1 MAPDQTA
8 ETKPVSISDSLTVN
22 LANPI
27 SVDIG
32 GVNGTFQ
39 AVKIT
44 SLNVQEQGVYLGTNP
59 PAAVNA
65 SSVVAGGNYIPF
77 SAMSDTTVAAAK
89 AFVAALAADWSAGIP
104 TA

>member
-1 MAPDQTA
+1 MAPDQA
-8 ETKPVSISDSLTVN
+8 AVKPVSISDSLTIN
-22 LANPI
+22 LTTPI

-32 GVNGTFQ
+32 GVTGTFP

-65 SSVVAGGNYIPF
+65 SSVAAGGNYIPF

-89 AFVAALAADWSAGIP
+89 AFVAAIGADWAAGI
-104 TA
+104 TKA